1 MSSSAYGRI
10 PVIIFAALALA
21 ACPWKKEK
29 KQEEGQHEDQNPS
42 IYYVSASAG
51 LDTNPGTQSLQ
62 FKTITHAMSVAT
74 RSGSTVHVA
83 PGTYDTLNNN
93 EAFPITVPAG
103 VLLIGDETNKGGGNT
118 PTSIVGGGLAPG
130 APAGSVGVALLPG
143 TRSTIAGFM
152 VTNDNSSFTE
162 RRGLLLRN
170 STVTLRNNTVTGATH
185 KVGVYIEVSTNHV
198 ISGNRIV
205 DNGGSGTGS
214 GLAFVTGGAGSKVEN
229 NVITGNGFG
238 IEYDVAGGDLG
249 GGSAGSAGGNVISCN
264 TQNDL
269 LVRFAAPSITIYAAS
284 NFWDHSP
291 PTLACTFAGD
301 DICDVNAGT
310 ANAAII
316 VATPATLAASPCP
329 TASVFFVNVSS
340 VGPDA
345 GSDTNPGTR
354 ALPFKT
360 ITHAMTVATRGSTV
374 QVLPGTY
381 DTSDLNTPEVFP
393 ITVPAGVL
401 LIGDEANKGVGT
413 SIVGGGQVQ
422 TFLAGTS
429 AAVHPGTGSTIAGFT
444 ITNDNPA
451 LSGRYGL
458 FLSNN
463 TVTLRNNTVTGA
475 THVIGVNI
483 ADDGGTPPTPST
495 NHVITGNQ
503 IVGNGPS
510 SGTGLA
516 FSKGGVGSKVEN
528 NVITGNGF
536 GVDYEV
542 AGGDL
547 GGGSAGSAG
556 GNVISCNAFVD
567 LFVGAQI
574 TVSAASNFWDHSP
587 PTPPMFACT
596 FAGGE
601 DICDANAGTVNAA
614 NIIATPATQT
624 VNPPACP

>member
-1 MSSSAYGRI
+1 MSASAYTRI

-21 ACPWKKEK
+21 ACPWKKHKHHDDDEAAR
-29 KQEEGQHEDQNPS
+29 PA
-42 IYYVSASAG
+42 IYYVSAAG
-51 LDTNPGTQSLQ
+51 ADANPGTQSLP

-74 RSGSTVHVA
+74 TSGSTVHVS
-83 PGTYDTLNNN
+83 PGTYDTPGNN
-93 EAFPITVPAG
+93 EVFPITVPAG

-130 APAGSVGVALLPG
+130 AAAGSIGVALLPG
-143 TRSTIAGFM
+143 MGSTIAGFTI
-152 VTNDNSSFTE
+152 TNGNGSFTE
-162 RRGLLLRN
+162 RRGLILRN

-185 KVGVYIEVSTNHV
+185 KVGVYIDVSTNHA
-198 ISGNRIV
+198 ITGNQIV
-205 DNGGSGTGS
+205 DNGGSGMGS

-229 NVITGNGFG
+229 NVITGNAFG
-238 IEYDVAGGDLG
+238 VEYDVAGGDLG
-249 GGSAGSAGGNVISCN
+249 GGGYSAGGNVISCN

-269 LVRFAAPSITIYAAS
+269 LVRFAAPSITISAAS

-291 PTLACTFAGD
+291 PTLACTLAGD

-360 ITHAMTVATRGSTV
+360 ITHAMTVATSGSTV
-374 QVLPGTY
+374 QVLPGIY
-381 DTSDLNTPEVFP
+381 DTLDLNTPEVFP

-401 LIGDEANKGVGT
+401 LIGDEANKGSGT
-413 SIVGGGQVQ
+413 NPTRIVGGGQVP
-422 TFLAGTS
+422 TFPAGTS

-451 LSGRYGL
+451 FAGRYGL
-458 FLSNN
+458 FLSNS

-483 ADDGGTPPTPST
+483 ADNGATPPTPST

-516 FSKGGVGSKVEN
+516 FSKGGVGSKVES

-547 GGGSAGSAG
+547 GGGSVGSAG
-556 GNVISCNAFVD
+556 GNVISCNAFAD
-567 LFVGAQI
+567 LFVGVPI
-574 TVSAASNFWDHSP
+574 TVSAANNFWDHSP

-601 DICDANAGTVNAA
+601 DICDANAGTANAA
-614 NIIATPATQT
+614 TIIATPATQT
-624 VNPPACP
+624 VSPPACP